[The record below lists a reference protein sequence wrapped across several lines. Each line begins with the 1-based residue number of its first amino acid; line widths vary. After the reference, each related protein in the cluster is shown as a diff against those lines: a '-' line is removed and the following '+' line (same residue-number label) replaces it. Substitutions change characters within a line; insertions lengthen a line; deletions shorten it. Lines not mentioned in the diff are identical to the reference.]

1 MNNVYRKQVGL
12 LLNVLPE
19 VAKET
24 CFALHGGTAIN
35 LFVRNMPR
43 LSVDIDLTYTEVA
56 ERQSTLSAINDAL
69 ARIKERVER
78 LLPSVRVQ
86 HKPEICKL
94 RIDQGGTPIKVEVN
108 MVGRGVL
115 GEAVKPHLCDAAQ
128 EEFDAFCSVP
138 MVPLGQLYGGKLC
151 AALDRQHPRDLFDV
165 KLLLENEG
173 FNQEIKEGLIYG
185 LLSGGRPTHEMLAP
199 NLIDQRLAFENQFEG
214 MTTHAFTYDD
224 YEETRALLHK
234 LALES
239 LSESDRDFL
248 IGFNRL
254 EPDWSVYPYQ
264 DFPSV
269 KWKMLNLEKFS
280 RNDPEAYRNHLD
292 QLERILA
299 A

>member
-1 MNNVYRKQVGL
+1 MNNMYHKQVSL
-12 LLNVLPE
+12 LLSVLPE

-43 LSVDIDLTYTEVA
+43 LSVDIDLTYTEIA
-56 ERQSTLSAINDAL
+56 ERQPTINAINDAL
-69 ARIKERVER
+69 ARIKDRIER

-94 RIDQGGTPIKVEVN
+94 RIDQGGNLIKIEVN
-108 MVGRGVL
+108 MVGRGLL
-115 GEAVKPHLCDAAQ
+115 GEVVKAPLCDAAQ
-128 EEFDAFCSVP
+128 EQFDVFCSVP

-173 FNQEIKEGLIYG
+173 FNQQIKQGLIYG

-199 NLIDQRLAFENQFEG
+199 NLIDQQSAFENQFKG
-214 MTTHAFTYDD
+214 MTAHEFSYAD
-224 YEETRALLHK
+224 YEETRTLLHK
-234 LALES
+234 LVLES
-239 LSESDRDFL
+239 LSDSDRRFL
-248 IGFNRL
+248 ISFNRL
-254 EPDWSVYPYQ
+254 EPDWSVYPYG

-269 KWKMLNLEKFS
+269 KWKMLNLEKFRRDNPDS
-280 RNDPEAYRNHLD
+280 YKNHLN
-292 QLERILA
+292 QLENILNT
-299 A
+299 